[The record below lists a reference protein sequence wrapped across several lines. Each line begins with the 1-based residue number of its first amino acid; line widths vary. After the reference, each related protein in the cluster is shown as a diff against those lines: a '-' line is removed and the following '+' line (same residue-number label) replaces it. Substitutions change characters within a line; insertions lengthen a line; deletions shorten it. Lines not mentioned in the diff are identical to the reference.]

1 MNFIK
6 DIYKLRKVVFSLARN
21 DFKARYVGS
30 YFGLL
35 WAFISP
41 FMTIMV
47 YWFVFE
53 QGLKVSAPD
62 ENIPFILWFLPGMI
76 PWFFFSDTLNSS
88 TNSLL
93 EYNFLVKKVVFKV
106 SLLPLVKILSSLF
119 IHVFFVILIFLFYI
133 FYGYPFSIYNL
144 QAFYYSFCL
153 IILLIGISWLTSA
166 ITPFFRDMTQV
177 VSIVLQFGM
186 WLTPIVW
193 STSIIPDKLALIFK
207 LNPLYYIVEGYRD
220 SFINHVWF
228 FHRYNQTLYF
238 WLVTI
243 ILLLIGTVVF
253 KKMKPHFSDVL

>member
-6 DIYKLRKVVFSLARN
+6 DIYKLRRVVFSLARN

-41 FMTIMV
+41 LMTIMV

-119 IHVFFVILIFLFYI
+119 IHLFFVILIFLFYI
-133 FYGYPFSIYNL
+133 SYGYPFSIYNL

-153 IILLIGISWLTSA
+153 IILLIGISWLASA

-177 VSIVLQFGM
+177 VSIILQFGM

-243 ILLLIGTVVF
+243 ILLLIGAVVF